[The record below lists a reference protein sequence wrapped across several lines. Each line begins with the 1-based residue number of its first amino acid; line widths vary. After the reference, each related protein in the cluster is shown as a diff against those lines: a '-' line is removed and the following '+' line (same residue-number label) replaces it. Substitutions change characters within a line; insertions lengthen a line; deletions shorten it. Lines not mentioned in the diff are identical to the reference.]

1 MIPVNPA
8 DRSCSGGQRS
18 LSLQKWTRPAMEGW
32 TCWTVGPCP
41 PSCDV
46 ENLGILSR
54 SHQDGF
60 IWGQCVFTL
69 KIDHDIHDL
78 VDLDGLGGC

>member
-1 MIPVNPA
+1 MDPA

-18 LSLQKWTRPAMEGW
+18 LSLQKWTRPAMEG
-32 TCWTVGPCP
+32 WTVGPCP

-60 IWGQCVFTL
+60 IWGHVFS
-69 KIDHDIHDL
+69 H
-78 VDLDGLGGC
+78 

>member
-18 LSLQKWTRPAMEGW
+18 LSLQKWTRPAMEA
-32 TCWTVGPCP
+32 